1 MPRRAVSFSAA
12 ELSLRLAD
20 ESEEELEQSTPE
32 DKTMQCTCFSYADD
46 TLLICMSAAR
56 ERTLLRKLGF
66 SFFIFGLINNGNYI
80 NLFLSRS
87 AYI

>member
-12 ELSLRLAD
+12 ELSLRLPD
-20 ESEEELEQSTPE
+20 ESEEEPDQSTPE
-32 DKTMQCTCFSYADD
+32 DKTMQGTCFSYAND
-46 TLLICMSAAR
+46 TLLTCRQPGSGHFC
-56 ERTLLRKLGF
+56 ESWGF
-66 SFFIFGLINNGNYI
+66 SFFIFGLINNGDYI